1 MSFVGVAPE
10 MVAVAAS
17 DLERLGSTISTANVA
32 AAGSTTTIL
41 AAGADE
47 VSAVIAELFGTHAL
61 EYQAISTQL
70 SVFHEQF
77 VQTLTNGVGAYSAAE
92 LVNVLPLQNVEQDL
106 LNLVNA
112 PTQALFGRPLIG
124 NGADGAAGTGQAGAV
139 GGILWGNGGSGG
151 SGAAGQA
158 GGACLAGSDAR
169 NAGGASAQQPGITT
183 GAAVAAALTHAVS
196 DPTGPTRAAVAIQ
209 PATGTTGTARAAAHT
224 TASAGTPITPEPGV
238 ATGPTDR
245 AGTAHPA

>member
-158 GGACLAGSDAR
+158 GGAGGAAGLIG
-169 NAGGASAQQPGITT
+169 NGGAGGEG
-183 GAAVAAALTHAVS
+183 GAGGMGGAM
-196 DPTGPTRAAVAIQ
+196 
-209 PATGTTGTARAAAHT
+209 
-224 TASAGTPITPEPGV
+224 AGHG
-238 ATGPTDR
+238 GDGG
-245 AGTAHPA
+245 AGGHGGQGGLGR